1 MAAFNIGRIAAAA
14 PERLVAQNDPRGHLE
29 PKTLDELIDDRATR
43 LIAYQNEFYA
53 QQYRDAVT
61 RVRTAEE
68 AAGLGDKLSRAAAT
82 YAFKLMAYK
91 DEYEVARLYT
101 NGDFAKQLASQFK
114 GGKLRFWMAPP
125 LISKRDSHGHLKKK
139 HFGGWMMLGFKILT
153 RLKGLRETPFDLF
166 GRTEERKMERALRDT
181 YLETLETL
189 AADLTA
195 TNHTLAMAIAEIPDD
210 IRGYG
215 HVKDAAVALASETEA
230 ALWKGW
236 PMGNMPKVKTT
247 LIAAE

>member
-1 MAAFNIGRIAAAA
+1 MTNF
-14 PERLVAQNDPRGHLE
+14 V
-29 PKTLDELIDDRATR
+29 
-43 LIAYQNEFYA
+43 
-53 QQYRDAVT
+53 
-61 RVRTAEE
+61 
-68 AAGLGDKLSRAAAT
+68 
-82 YAFKLMAYK
+82 
-91 DEYEVARLYT
+91 LYT

-125 LISKRDSHGHLKKK
+125 LISKKDSHGHLKKK
-139 HFGGWMMLGFKILT
+139 HFGGWMMLGFKLLT
-153 RLKGLRETPFDLF
+153 KLKGLRETPFDLF

-189 AADLTA
+189 ATDLTA
-195 TNHTLAMAIAEIPDD
+195 TNHALAVAIAEVPDD

-215 HVKDAAVALASETEA
+215 HIKDAAVALASEKEA

-236 PMGNMPKVKTT
+236 PMGDMPKVKTT